1 MNINKQIYNLIKK
14 IFSIEN
20 SANKTHKVVI
30 ILGIRCKFRKKT
42 KYFGKR
48 YKIENIGKN
57 NKIYFL
63 NGDNTKESMGCYSP
77 FPIKIIG
84 DNNLC
89 IIPKNVNWLNSE
101 IIIKSNNSTFVMKNT
116 YPNSIVNFY
125 IEINHGNNQEILIGE
140 NFTMGGGTMYALEKN
155 SKIKI
160 GKNCMF
166 STDICLMSSDG
177 HTIRDKE
184 SKNVINFADQ
194 IIIGDNVWLGK
205 YAKVVKN
212 SSIPANSVVGI
223 NSLVN
228 KNFEIPNVILA
239 GIPAKV
245 VKENIEWER
254 TDVSFYKE

>member
-1 MNINKQIYNLIKK
+1 MK
-14 IFSIEN
+14 I
-20 SANKTHKVVI
+20 
-30 ILGIRCKFRKKT
+30 LQ
-42 KYFGKR
+42 
-48 YKIENIGKN
+48 
-57 NKIYFL
+57 
-63 NGDNTKESMGCYSP
+63 
-77 FPIKIIG
+77 
-84 DNNLC
+84 
-89 IIPKNVNWLNSE
+89 W
-101 IIIKSNNSTFVMKNT
+101 
-116 YPNSIVNFY
+116 
-125 IEINHGNNQEILIGE
+125 
-140 NFTMGGGTMYALEKN
+140 GGGTMYALEQN

-166 STDICLMSSDG
+166 STDICLMSSDV

-228 KNFEIPNVILA
+228 KSFEIPNVILA

>member
-1 MNINKQIYNLIKK
+1 MRNILKN
-14 IFSIEN
+14 IFSVSN
-20 SANKTHKVVI
+20 TLDKTHKVVI

-140 NFTMGGGTMYALEKN
+140 NFTMGGG
-155 SKIKI
+155 
-160 GKNCMF
+160 
-166 STDICLMSSDG
+166 
-177 HTIRDKE
+177 H
-184 SKNVINFADQ
+184 NVR
-194 IIIGDNVWLGK
+194 
-205 YAKVVKN
+205 
-212 SSIPANSVVGI
+212 S
-223 NSLVN
+223 
-228 KNFEIPNVILA
+228 
-239 GIPAKV
+239 
-245 VKENIEWER
+245 
-254 TDVSFYKE
+254 